1 MVKNH
6 DWQAIAASQKFKK
19 LVTRKRIVLSG
30 LMLFSVCYYFLLPLG
45 AAYYP
50 GLFKEQ
56 VWGPVNVGILFAL
69 SEFVVAWAVA
79 VIYSRI
85 ASKEF
90 DLLASEIVAEAEKCK

>member
-45 AAYYP
+45 AAYSL